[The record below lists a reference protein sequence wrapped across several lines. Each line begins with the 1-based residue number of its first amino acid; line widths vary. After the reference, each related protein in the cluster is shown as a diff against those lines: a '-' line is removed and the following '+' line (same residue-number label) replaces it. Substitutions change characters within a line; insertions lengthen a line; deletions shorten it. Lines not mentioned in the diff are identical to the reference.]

1 MFDRLI
7 RLVRQEKVSL
17 FIGAGF
23 SIEANAPSV
32 QKLRETILA
41 DIDDI
46 EAKQQHNDD
55 RLSDLSDFYVEEIC
69 NGSRNELISKL
80 KGLFSFNPTSMKDHK
95 MLAKIPH
102 FHNIFTTNYDTLLED
117 SYL

>member
-1 MFDRLI
+1 MFKRLI

-32 QKLRETILA
+32 QKLKETILA
-41 DIDDI
+41 NIDDL
-46 EAKQQHNDD
+46 EAKQQHSDD
-55 RLSDLSDFYVEEIC
+55 SLSDLSEFYVEEIC
-69 NGSRNELISKL
+69 NGSRNELISLL
-80 KGLFSFNPTSMKDHK
+80 KDLFSFNPASMKDHE

-102 FHNIFTTNYDTLLED
+102 FHSKHSANPVL
-117 SYL
+117 